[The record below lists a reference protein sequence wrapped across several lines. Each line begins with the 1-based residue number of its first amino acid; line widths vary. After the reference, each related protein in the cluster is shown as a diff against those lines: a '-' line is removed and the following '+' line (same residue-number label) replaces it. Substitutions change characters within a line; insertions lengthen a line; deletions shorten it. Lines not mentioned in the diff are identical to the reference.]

1 MKNPFAPTS
10 NFYLDNPMDRYEY
23 MKLPL
28 NMIPD
33 EIIQQWKLQDLAHK
47 LFLHMEIQKGMN
59 GMSQAGKIS
68 NSKLKGY
75 LSKSGCEPSPITRGL
90 WRHQTRPLQF

>member
-28 NMIPD
+28 NMIQD

-68 NSKLKGY
+68 NSKLKGHI
-75 LSKSGCEPSPITRGL
+75 SKSGCEPSPITRGL